1 MPLILLIAASLVV
14 FFYGVTLYNGLV
26 RLKHEVS
33 QSWADIDTLLAQRH
47 EALAQLVDTC
57 RQHSLCVPAT
67 LSLLMETRAM
77 LSEAVRAA
85 NVGRIGELEGQL
97 RSLTSQLFAVAEAHP
112 AHQTDAQLSH
122 LVPYLRQLEDNIADR
137 CERYND
143 AVNLNNV
150 RIAQFPVVVVAS
162 LFGFRSAR
170 PLRFAQAEK
179 HHVEVNA
186 RGQR

>member
-1 MPLILLIAASLVV
+1 MPLILLIAACLVV

-26 RLKHEVS
+26 RLRHEVS

-57 RQHSLCVPAT
+57 TRHSLCAPAT
-67 LSLLMETRAM
+67 LNQLMETRAM

-85 NVGRIGELEGQL
+85 NVGRMGELEGQL

-122 LVPYLRQLEDNIADR
+122 LVQYLRQLEDNIADR
-137 CERYND
+137 RERYNN

-150 RIAQFPVVVVAS
+150 RIAQFPVAVVAS
-162 LFGFRSAR
+162 LFGFRPAQ
-170 PLRFAQAEK
+170 PLRFAQAEQ
-179 HHVEVNA
+179 HHIDVHA
-186 RGQR
+186 RHQR